1 MKREKTLQFILGPV
15 LWLCCVQLLPTGLF
29 STMES
34 RSAVGLVLW
43 MSFWWATTPM
53 EPVITAL
60 LPIVMNAFFPMI
72 PMSQIIASYS
82 SETIMQVF
90 GASLLVVAWQEIQLD
105 KKLASLLLGHI
116 GNQARRQILFWFVFS
131 LLSSSILPNSVVCA
145 TLVPIAYSMLCHVGE
160 TNVSQ
165 SKLGSKL
172 MVTLLYAITLGG
184 MLTPLGGSM
193 NLVAIHH
200 FEEIS
205 GVEYQYSSWVF
216 HFAPLVFLLVGL
228 HLLFLLRDVPKTA
241 QLQGAHE
248 YFQEESSKFAP
259 FTRVELGCLSLFL
272 MASFLTLVRPWYQ
285 TQFSGAKPAYIFIL
299 FAMFGFL
306 QRYDDGSPV
315 LEWKNIQ
322 KNIVWDILYLYAGG
336 IALGELMTQTNAS
349 QDMVVVLS
357 QLKIASGLPTIF
369 FILGFTL
376 FLSGVTSNTAA
387 ASISLPI
394 ITAFVTAQGENPVPY
409 VYIAM
414 IGISLSYALP
424 TSFRALP
431 VRFGLAPSY
440 LFGEGM
446 KLTLLVW
453 LSMTF
458 VCYYFMSYWSYFSTL

>member
-1 MKREKTLQFILGPV
+1 MWIGCIQM
-15 LWLCCVQLLPTGLF
+15 LPTTPFDTL
-29 STMES
+29 ES

-43 MSFWWATTPM
+43 MAFWWATSPID
-53 EPVITAL
+53 PVVTAL
-60 LPIVMNAFFPMI
+60 LPIVINAFSPMI
-72 PMSQIIASYS
+72 PMSEILASYS

-90 GASLLVVAWQEIQLD
+90 GASLLVVSWQEIGLD

-116 GNQARRQILFWFVFS
+116 GNQARRQILFWFLFS
-131 LLSSSILPNSVVCA
+131 GLASAVLPNSVVCA
-145 TLVPIAYSMLCHVGE
+145 TLIPIAYSMLCHVGE
-160 TNVSQ
+160 SDVRQ

-172 MVTLLYAITLGG
+172 MVTILYAITLGG

-193 NLVAIHH
+193 NLVTIHH

-205 GVEYQYSSWVF
+205 GLEYQYSSWIF
-216 HFAPLVFLLVGL
+216 HFAPLVLLLTGL
-228 HLLFLLRDVPKTA
+228 NLVFLLRDVPKTA

-248 YFQEESSKFAP
+248 YFLEESSKFSP

-272 MASFLTLVRPWYQ
+272 MASVLTLVRPWYQ
-285 TQFSGAKPAYIFIL
+285 TQFPGAKPAYIFIL
-299 FAMFGFL
+299 FAMIGFL
-306 QRYDDGSPV
+306 QRYDDGTPV

-322 KNIVWDILYLYAGG
+322 KNIVWDILYIYAGG
-336 IALGELMTQTNAS
+336 IALGELMTQTKAS
-349 QDMVVVLS
+349 EDIVVV
-357 QLKIASGLPTIF
+357 ISGLGIGSGISTIF
-369 FILGFTL
+369 FVLGFTL

-394 ITAFVTAQGENPVPY
+394 ITAFVTAQGEDPVPY

-431 VRFGLAPSY
+431 VRFGLSPHY

-446 KLTLLVW
+446 KLSLLVW
-453 LSMTF
+453 LSMTV
-458 VCYYFMSYWSYFSTL
+458 VCAYFMSHWPYFSTL